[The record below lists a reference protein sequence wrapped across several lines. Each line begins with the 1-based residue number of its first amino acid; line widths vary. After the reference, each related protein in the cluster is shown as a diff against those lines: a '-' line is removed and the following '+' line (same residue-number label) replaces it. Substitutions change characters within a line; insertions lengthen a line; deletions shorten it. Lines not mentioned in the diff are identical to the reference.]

1 MMINHSAAP
10 FVTNPS
16 HKKLIWRTM
25 KELTMVINHS
35 AAHSVTTNAQDQMFW
50 SSMKESTLVLNHSA
64 APSVTTKAQDQAIWR
79 YMKESTLV
87 INHFS
92 CSQCDYKCSRSG
104 NLKRHERIH
113 TGMNPE
119 AAYNMA
125 SHIHLHK
132 FWENIPRRIPFR
144 GAPHRLHFFQEI
156 KTESNFQPN
165 TPCP

>member
-1 MMINHSAAP
+1 MPEI
-10 FVTNPS
+10 TYPS
-16 HKKLIWRTM
+16 DKPL
-25 KELTMVINHS
+25 
-35 AAHSVTTNAQDQMFW
+35 
-50 SSMKESTLVLNHSA
+50 
-64 APSVTTKAQDQAIWR
+64 
-79 YMKESTLV
+79 
-87 INHFS
+87 S
-92 CSQCDYKCSRSG
+92 CSQCDHKSTQSSDLKRHERTHTGEKPFSCNNCNKKFSQFEKMKIHERIHSGTKPFSCFQCDYQCAQLG